1 MTWTLPYL
9 LHLCWIVDKLAV
21 QGALVL
27 SSELVPEQL
36 QLILYMPQ
44 ILTS

>member
-9 LHLCWIVDKLAV
+9 LHLCWVVNKLPV

-27 SSELVPEQL
+27 SSELVPGQL
-36 QLILYMPQ
+36 QLILYMTQ
-44 ILTS
+44 VLTT

>member
-1 MTWTLPYL
+1 MTWTLPNL
-9 LHLCWIVDKLAV
+9 LHLCWVVNKLAV

-27 SSELVPEQL
+27 SSERVPEQL

-44 ILTS
+44 VLTT

>member
-1 MTWTLPYL
+1 MTCTLP
-9 LHLCWIVDKLAV
+9 HLFHICWIVDKLPV

-44 ILTS
+44 VLTT